1 MDIEKRLEK
10 LDLKLP
16 EAPSPVGNYVTV
28 LQTGPY
34 VYTSGH
40 IPVGLTLPGEPPE
53 WKGTLGADLGV
64 DEAYRAAR
72 STALLLLAT
81 LKEFL
86 GDLNRVQRVLKVTGF
101 VRSTPE
107 FEQQP
112 QVVNGASDLLVELFG
127 ERGKHVRSA
136 VGVAGLP
143 KGVPVEIEMVVE
155 VAPEHDLAYDVSG

>member
-1 MDIEKRLEK
+1 MDIEGK
-10 LDLKLP
+10 LKKLGLQLP
-16 EAPSPVGNYVTV
+16 KAPSPVGNYVTV

-40 IPVGLTLPGEPPE
+40 IPVGLTFPGEPAE
-53 WKGTLGADLGV
+53 WKGILGADLDVNEG
-64 DEAYRAAR
+64 YRAAR
-72 STALLLLAT
+72 STVLLLLAT
-81 LKEFL
+81 LKDFL
-86 GDLNRVQRVLKVTGF
+86 GDLNRVQRIVKVTGF
-101 VRSTPE
+101 VRSQPE

-155 VAPEHDLAYDVSG
+155 AAPEHDLAYDVSG